1 MEALWRERK
10 RWWCGV
16 PWTFTVYS
24 LDEERL
30 HIESGF
36 LNQRS
41 DEVRLYRIMDI
52 ALTRTLSQRIF
63 GLGTVHLS
71 SSDKTLGNFALVN
84 IKRPKELKELL
95 SSLIEKQRDKK
106 RVSTREFI
114 SSNEADDLDGD
125 EPDMEA

>member
-125 EPDMEA
+125 ELDMEA

>member
-125 EPDMEA
+125 EPDMGT

>member
-24 LDEERL
+24 LDDERL

>member
-41 DEVRLYRIMDI
+41 DEVRL
-52 ALTRTLSQRIF
+52 
-63 GLGTVHLS
+63 
-71 SSDKTLGNFALVN
+71 
-84 IKRPKELKELL
+84 
-95 SSLIEKQRDKK
+95 
-106 RVSTREFI
+106 
-114 SSNEADDLDGD
+114 
-125 EPDMEA
+125 